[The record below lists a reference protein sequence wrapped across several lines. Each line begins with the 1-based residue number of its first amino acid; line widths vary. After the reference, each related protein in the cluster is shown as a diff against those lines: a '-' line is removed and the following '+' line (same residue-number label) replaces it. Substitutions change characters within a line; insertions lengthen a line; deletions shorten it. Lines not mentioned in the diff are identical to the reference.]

1 MSATSSWLQH
11 LPPVLWRDEPRD
23 PDDPRG
29 PGFSLGGM
37 LRIFEKILT
46 GIDDDAAV
54 TRVTADGQVRGYGA
68 LTDEIARVPLLF
80 DPWKTEARADA
91 DFLRWLAGWVA
102 LQFPTLQGEDLW
114 DEYQRRKATA
124 EIAGIHRLRGLRAGL
139 NRYLELYATGA
150 TRPRI
155 ALDDGTAVLTVD
167 TAPTGPVPVAALV
180 TQGPVVVGT
189 EVRAEGLAR
198 PTCIAAGA
206 DGSLFLGDAG
216 TPAPAAVRRR
226 LWRISATGAYDLA
239 GRPPTPRPLQPNLLT
254 ANTEAVAVAVA
265 PPRAGRPETLYVLDS
280 TGKLSAVP
288 DPFLDTAVI
297 TVATLDVAREP
308 FQPVPMTVD
317 RNEDLLVLDRGGGLG
332 SAKPPRILAVNPA
345 SGTITPTVL
354 TEVVHGLSLLVLP
367 DGKLIIGDGREQAP
381 TGAAQ
386 LAGNLVRVDRQ
397 PSPWRETVLLPAD
410 DRAAN
415 PLVAPT
421 GLALGAGGQLHVL
434 DAGLKPLSPKDLD
447 DPFVLPVAQ
456 PAGLYRVDLSADPL
470 VVRRVTEPGSFVYP
484 TGMVAAGGRL
494 AVCDPGHPDL
504 PQFATSP
511 PRVRPHRFNVVVHFT
526 VSRLPGTPAEQE
538 AVMRRIVG
546 DVAAIV
552 DREKPAHTHWD
563 PIVATERN

>member
-1 MSATSSWLQH
+1 VSATSSWLQH

-80 DPWKTEARADA
+80 DPWKTDAGTDA

-167 TAPTGPVPVAALV
+167 TAPTRPVPVAALV
-180 TQGPVVVGT
+180 TQGPVLVGT

-226 LWRISATGAYDLA
+226 LWRIGATGAYDLA

-265 PPRAGRPETLYVLDS
+265 QPRSGRPETLYVLDS

-288 DPFLDTAVI
+288 APFLDTAAT
-297 TVATLDVAREP
+297 TVTTLDVVREP

-317 RNEDLLVLDRGGGLG
+317 RNGDLLVLDRGGGLG
-332 SAKPPRILAVNPA
+332 STKPPRILAVNPA
-345 SGTITPTVL
+345 SGTVTPTVL
-354 TEVVHGLSLLVLP
+354 TKVVHGLSLLVLP

-447 DPFVLPVAQ
+447 DPFVLAVAQ

-470 VVRRVTEPGSFVYP
+470 VRRGTEPGSFVYP
-484 TGMVAAGGRL
+484 TGMVATGGRL

-504 PQFATSP
+504 PQFATSL
-511 PRVRPHRFNVVVHFT
+511 PRVRPHRFNVVVHFD